1 MPLLIVQGL
10 VTRDPERDFHV
21 VDVDL
26 PGNQRKHCLYRS
38 QSQTTP
44 NDPNRDFVGQAA
56 FRSLSGHPW
65 FVIITFSA
73 HFLSLAFLRAAAD
86 RTAIAEMLERF

>member
-1 MPLLIVQGL
+1 MIKALGEEKAREFIAGQRDGVSSMPLLMVRGL
-10 VTRDPERDFHV
+10 VTRDSERDFHV

-44 NDPNRDFVGQAA
+44 NDPNPR
-56 FRSLSGHPW
+56 
-65 FVIITFSA
+65 FS
-73 HFLSLAFLRAAAD
+73 
-86 RTAIAEMLERF
+86 